1 MVPHSP
7 PAALRRPKGA
17 AGLLRAVLVA
27 VLLALH
33 VRGFVCELRVIRTSS
48 MTPALL
54 PGDRILVDRM
64 IFARGL
70 PRAAAALLPVREVAH
85 GDVVLA
91 RSPED
96 GRTPLVKRC
105 VAVGGERAAGGRPVP
120 PGALWLLGD
129 HRAAS
134 RDSRD
139 FGAVERRAVL
149 GRAVTVL
156 ASRAPGAGLRPWRG
170 WRLSRLL
177 RPVR

>member
-1 MVPHSP
+1 
-7 PAALRRPKGA
+7 
-17 AGLLRAVLVA
+17 VLVA

-33 VRGFVCELRVIRTSS
+33 VRGFVCELRVIRTAS
-48 MTPALL
+48 MAPALL

-64 IFARGL
+64 VFARGL
-70 PRAAAALLPVREVAH
+70 PRTARALLPVREVVR

-105 VAVGGERAAGGRPVP
+105 VATGGDRTAAGHPLAP
-120 PGALWLLGD
+120 DALWLLGD
-129 HRAAS
+129 HRAVS
-134 RDSRD
+134 RDSRH
-139 FGAVERRAVL
+139 FGAVERQAVF
-149 GRAVTVL
+149 GRAVAVL
-156 ASRAPGAGLRPWRG
+156 ASRAPAAGRRPWRG